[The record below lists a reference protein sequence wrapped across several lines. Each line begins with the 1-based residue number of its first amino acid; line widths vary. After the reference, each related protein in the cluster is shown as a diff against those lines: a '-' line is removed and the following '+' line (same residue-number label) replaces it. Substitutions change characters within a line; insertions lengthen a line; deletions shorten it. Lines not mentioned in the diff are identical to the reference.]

1 MKKPLVFIIV
11 FFLFSMTACK
21 TINKEDVNQVNK
33 HTVKEK
39 LESITGTEKVQSK
52 VKGPRKD
59 LEEILLKKPTKTPR
73 KEEEISGGKKEEIIF
88 EKDEEE
94 TDGAALNKSEVILG
108 EISGEDELL
117 ENEEEESWD
126 KEKDTEI
133 ENEAED
139 GFVFQP
145 YYSAPIGS
153 QGIFP
158 DIDAATEEGWRI
170 SEMDNPSEYLGY
182 IPGGWEVYPL
192 WYYSSPS
199 DGKIFYTLNFYH

>member
-1 MKKPLVFIIV
+1 MKKSLLFIIV
-11 FFLFSMTACK
+11 FFLFFMAACK
-21 TINKEDVNQVNK
+21 TINKEEVNQVSK

-39 LESITGTEKVQSK
+39 LESISGTEKGQLK

-59 LEEILLKKPTKTPR
+59 LEEILLEKPAKIPKKEK
-73 KEEEISGGKKEEIIF
+73 ILSHKKEEVII

-94 TDGAALNKSEVILG
+94 RREEAIDKKALILG
-108 EISGEDELL
+108 EVPEEEGELL
-117 ENEEEESWD
+117 ENVEEEGWD

-133 ENEAED
+133 ENEAEE

-145 YYSAPIGS
+145 YYSAAIGS

-182 IPGGWEVYPL
+182 IPRGWEVYAL
-192 WYYSSPS
+192 WYYSSPK
-199 DGKIFYTLNFYH
+199 DGKIFYTLNFYQ